1 MIMALF
7 MHFGIFSFERMN
19 GVLGMAKLKFTINY
33 YLIYTVSY
41 ISVILFIL
49 LGSLPNSHRQIETEI
64 MRRLMLDNKISE
76 IVNSGMQTKGLKY

>member
-49 LGSLPNSHRQIETEI
+49 LGSLPNSH
-64 MRRLMLDNKISE
+64 
-76 IVNSGMQTKGLKY
+76 